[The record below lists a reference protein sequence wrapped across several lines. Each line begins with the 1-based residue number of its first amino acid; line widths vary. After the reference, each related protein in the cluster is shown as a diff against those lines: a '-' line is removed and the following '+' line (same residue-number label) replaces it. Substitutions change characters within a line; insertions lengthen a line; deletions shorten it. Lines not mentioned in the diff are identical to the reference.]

1 MDLFRRQE
9 LENPHG
15 PLATRTAPDRRFNCL
30 RHVCWRRSRQ
40 QSSAQGEE
48 HTASPIRQEAEV
60 PNARKASREDMFQK
74 TPEELFVRQRH
85 RSTLAAVGVVFP
97 EERHVGVR
105 EIDEPVMGDRHA
117 MCVPGQVMQNVV
129 GTTEGPLGIHH
140 PVFAK

>member
-1 MDLFRRQE
+1 M
-9 LENPHG
+9 
-15 PLATRTAPDRRFNCL
+15 
-30 RHVCWRRSRQ
+30 
-40 QSSAQGEE
+40 
-48 HTASPIRQEAEV
+48 
-60 PNARKASREDMFQK
+60 
-74 TPEELFVRQRH
+74 
-85 RSTLAAVGVVFP
+85 GVVFP